1 MLEEKCGNCRHIQRK
16 PCTYYDWCPVINESV
31 REDQTIY
38 DLCCDCF
45 EEDI

>member
-1 MLEEKCGNCRHIQRK
+1 MIEEKCGNCRHIQRK
-16 PCTYYDWCPVINESV
+16 PCTYYDWCPVIKESV